1 MAVGATVRAYRAA
14 MSDFA
19 KRRTLD
25 VWHTRM
31 DGEDLRARLT
41 QASDGRTRHEID
53 KRMLQSSHRDH
64 LAAFERFV
72 ERTEAG
78 IRFGNHPPILTTV
91 EALLEG
97 EQRDRYVE
105 VVRAFLQ
112 QYRESLRPDRRVL
125 LESYL
130 YVHMARKVVGVGSVG
145 TSCWV
150 VLLVGRD
157 DDDPL
162 FLQLKEAQQSVL
174 APYLGDTTY
183 ECQGRRVVEGQRLMQ
198 SASDDMLGW
207 YGIQGWDGNTH
218 DFYARQLWD
227 GKASIDVTRLTPA
240 GLRIYGESCAW
251 TLARAHARSGERIA
265 IAAYVNDDSF
275 DEALAQFASSY
286 ADTNEADHSRLV
298 TAIADG
304 QIDAVAGV

>member
-1 MAVGATVRAYRAA
+1 LGFRQRERFMAVGATVRAYRAA

-91 EALLEG
+91 EALLES
-97 EQRDRYVE
+97 EERDRYVE

-150 VLLVGRD
+150 VLLV
-157 DDDPL
+157 
-162 FLQLKEAQQSVL
+162 
-174 APYLGDTTY
+174 
-183 ECQGRRVVEGQRLMQ
+183 
-198 SASDDMLGW
+198 
-207 YGIQGWDGNTH
+207 
-218 DFYARQLWD
+218 
-227 GKASIDVTRLTPA
+227 
-240 GLRIYGESCAW
+240 
-251 TLARAHARSGERIA
+251 
-265 IAAYVNDDSF
+265 
-275 DEALAQFASSY
+275 
-286 ADTNEADHSRLV
+286 
-298 TAIADG
+298 
-304 QIDAVAGV
+304 